1 MEKITK
7 EQLLDKFDYS
17 AFPEQYGFR
26 KETLS
31 SVIDDALKEKFCRNA
46 VNVICDRFPNVL
58 PGETEMLFNQEHP
71 RYKEQIEYWKIRD
84 NTLFSSGWMNGFK
97 ELWLQVN
104 GAVRTKEE
112 ACRLA
117 ADAWC
122 HHMFVSIMQGNGDDN
137 GMLEALGMYLKTR
150 AQDEITPEII
160 EKVHKGIY
168 DFYYTHP
175 GRSMLHYLFVDYS
188 PCSFLYDIMKDAGIK
203 ENLIESLCPWK
214 SYLKIDPDD
223 NSVLCCWN
231 YTEKEI
237 C

>member
-1 MEKITK
+1 MTK
-7 EQLLDKFDYS
+7 EQLLDKFDFS
-17 AFPEQYGFR
+17 AFAESYGYSR
-26 KETLS
+26 GSLS
-31 SVIDDALKEKFCRNA
+31 LIMDDALKEKFCHKA
-46 VNVICDRFPNVL
+46 VNYVCDKFSNIL
-58 PGETEMLFNQEHP
+58 PGEDEMIFDQNHP
-71 RYKEQIEYWKIRD
+71 RYKEQLDYWKIRD
-84 NTLFSSGWMNGFK
+84 DVLFSSGWMNGFK

-104 GAVRTKEE
+104 GAVRTREE

-117 ADAWC
+117 ADAWR

-137 GMLEALGMYLKTR
+137 GMLEVLGMYLKTR

-175 GRSMLHYLFVDYS
+175 GSSMLHYLFVDYS

-203 ENLIESLCPWK
+203 EDLIDSLCPWK

-223 NSVLCCWN
+223 NSVLYSWN
-231 YTEKEI
+231 YGKKEV